1 MDTRSC
7 SVRNIRRIEGSAKG
21 NNRSSERRAVSFVQ
35 RIEKKYCFFF
45 FFFFVDLEDFY
56 SVSDRFFNT
65 DESTEWIGYLNE
77 LFDCFVDPD
86 CGEIFFLS

>member
-65 DESTEWIGYLNE
+65 DEVDRVDWISE
-77 LFDCFVDPD
+77 
-86 CGEIFFLS
+86 